1 MPSYYRQQGV
11 SRSKRIL
18 HKLRYVALV
27 VLVAVLGGIGFLVY
41 DVWRQTSSADTPT
54 QETTAVTSTIAANS
68 EIQSSPYFQFQTSKK
83 WRSIANETREGHY
96 VYRQYNGPLVEQE
109 FIVDVNP
116 ISTEALAL
124 TQTTRVLAA
133 RVSDSGALK
142 PEGAVSE
149 HCKKSVKAGD
159 RSPQI
164 VKMNQVSFAC
174 NPDSTSY
181 TVVVGLVGGT
191 NDMNLTRPDGTKAVY
206 RLTYQNVTAQPT
218 ARDVDNIVETFET
231 R

>member
-1 MPSYYRQQGV
+1 M
-11 SRSKRIL
+11 
-18 HKLRYVALV
+18 

-54 QETTAVTSTIAANS
+54 QETTAVTSTIASNS

-116 ISTEALAL
+116 ITTEALAL

-133 RVSDSGALK
+133 RVSDSGTLK
-142 PEGAVSE
+142 PEGTVSE

-159 RSPQI
+159 KSPQI